1 MEVMVDI
8 ALVHKNNALP
18 CLVCKANPA
27 WGLDHG
33 DVDKDLLAAERRG
46 ATKMKRGRGSG
57 ERHAVFLPSQELR
70 RATAAFTTNSSSGL
84 MMVRQRVRVMVIFL
98 EMNCSRSCGDLEAAS
113 WQYGIESPG

>member
-33 DVDKDLLAAERRG
+33 DVDKDLLAAERHG

-57 ERHAVFLPSQELR
+57 ERHAVFFYLHRNSDVQRRPSPRTPLL
-70 RATAAFTTNSSSGL
+70 G
-84 MMVRQRVRVMVIFL
+84 
-98 EMNCSRSCGDLEAAS
+98 
-113 WQYGIESPG
+113 

>member
-33 DVDKDLLAAERRG
+33 DVDKDLLAAERHG

-113 WQYGIESPG
+113 RQYRIESPG

>member
-1 MEVMVDI
+1 MVDI

-33 DVDKDLLAAERRG
+33 DVDKVLLAAERRG
-46 ATKMKRGRGSG
+46 ATKMKRGRGSR
-57 ERHAVFLPSQELR
+57 EHHAVFFLTFTGTPTCNDGLHHELLFWADDGAVESQGDGY
-70 RATAAFTTNSSSGL
+70 F
-84 MMVRQRVRVMVIFL
+84 FL

-113 WQYGIESPG
+113 RQYRIESPG

>member
-46 ATKMKRGRGSG
+46 ATKMKRGRGSR
-57 ERHAVFLPSQELR
+57 ERHAVFFSHLHRNSDVQRRPSPRTPLL
-70 RATAAFTTNSSSGL
+70 G
-84 MMVRQRVRVMVIFL
+84 
-98 EMNCSRSCGDLEAAS
+98 
-113 WQYGIESPG
+113 

>member
-57 ERHAVFLPSQELR
+57 ERHAVFFLTFTGTPTCNGGFHRELLFWADDGAAESQGDGYFFGDELQQVLR
-70 RATAAFTTNSSSGL
+70 
-84 MMVRQRVRVMVIFL
+84 
-98 EMNCSRSCGDLEAAS
+98 
-113 WQYGIESPG
+113 